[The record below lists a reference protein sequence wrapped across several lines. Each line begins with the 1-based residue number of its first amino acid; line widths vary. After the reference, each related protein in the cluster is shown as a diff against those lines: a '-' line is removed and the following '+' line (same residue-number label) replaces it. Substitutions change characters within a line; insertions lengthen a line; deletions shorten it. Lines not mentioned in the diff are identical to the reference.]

1 MLQPLLTNEHIDRP
15 GICWY
20 LERGLHFGYD
30 GSLRLFGDIYV
41 VRFRDFGSDRS
52 IDNGA
57 FGFVP
62 AGGCGT
68 IAVGVFV
75 IGGSVFLFT

>member
-1 MLQPLLTNEHIDRP
+1 MLQPLLTNEHIDGP

-30 GSLRLFGDIYV
+30 RSLRLFGDIYV
-41 VRFRDFGSDRS
+41 VRFRDFGSNYGS

-57 FGFVP
+57 FSFVI
-62 AGGCGT
+62 AGGCGA
-68 IAVGVFV
+68 IVFV
-75 IGGSVFLFT
+75 IGGSVRPFT